1 MIDARQT
8 NDFDFGFSNDEQKEA
23 IVTTEGPVLVL
34 AGPGTGKTQTLVK
47 RIAYLLLEKN
57 AKPSEL
63 FVATFTDKAAKEIL
77 TRLSNELPAEFV
89 INPEE
94 MYIGT
99 FHSLCLRMIREHA
112 DVSGLPKSF
121 KTADNTTL
129 DYLLFT
135 HLEDFWNLRG
145 SSGKK
150 PFPHFLE
157 MFKGMPDKNH
167 PYERNMFA
175 VAKIKKAVS
184 TITDYGVTTKMLFDT
199 GNRDAIALGAVNK
212 AYQELLAQNGLLDF
226 AKMQHECLRILK
238 ERPDVLAELHGR
250 LSYFLIDEY
259 QDTDRIQEEILFILA
274 QESGNLFVVGDDD
287 QGLYR
292 FRGATVRNILDFKE
306 RVAQNLGYP
315 NCKVIH
321 LKKNY
326 RSDPQIIDFYNSW
339 MREIRVPGHEFS
351 WEVGSRKYRVPKT
364 IIPGNDKRGD
374 DEDQASPSVNAVHK
388 LVDRGAAWRK
398 SIIDMIEAL
407 KASGVIKN
415 YNQVAFLTFSTTSP
429 HCLKLQR
436 EMDAAGIAVHS
447 PRSSKFFD
455 QKIVQQLLGMLM
467 QLFKSSTEYML
478 DTAYRDKRHNVV
490 KEDYAGYVQ
499 YARQSME
506 LIEGFMDKDEE
517 LKSFVMAAQK
527 RNAYKFDKADYS
539 FTDMMYQAFAFEP
552 FKSVLVA
559 DMRSGIKNQRDIRNA
574 SDFMQLVSKFEA
586 LTGVDKLCDL
596 TKPGATACEL
606 VGKYFHHLF
615 QSGVNEYE
623 DAIEYAPEDC
633 VSFLTIHQS
642 KGLEFP
648 VTIVDVTGASFPE
661 KPFLSRLEQLVRE
674 AGGEK
679 NPDVDS
685 QASAHDFWRR
695 YYTAFS
701 RAQNLLVVTRDNSVE
716 AFNSRWVDTAFDP
729 YLNDGEPDSLTAF
742 DAEEFA
748 SSHTGSRFAET
759 GKSNLKPV
767 FSFTTH
773 FGLYESCPRKYKFY
787 RELKFPTKKVV
798 GMVFGT
804 IVHQTIE
811 DVNNAMMAGKG
822 EGYVNEKLEGWLNI
836 NCAALELS
844 EKTTID
850 ASMRKHALEQVRR
863 YIAYYTGRWDDLV
876 AAELPISLAR
886 KMYIAKGSIDLVKKS
901 NEDNSLI
908 LVDFK
913 TGKKPDVDTSSDGAS
928 FVESLLGRYKE
939 QLNMYASL
947 IASQKDEN
955 GNART
960 VSYTQL
966 YYVGAD
972 DDPTITFDCSKE
984 GIERA
989 RENFDDIASR
999 IIDKDFSAEA
1009 PNTHTCETCDF
1020 RFYCGK
1026 SQPQE

>member
-1 MIDARQT
+1 MDARQA

-23 IVTTEGPVLVL
+23 IITTEGPVLVL

-47 RIAYLLLEKN
+47 RIAYLLLEK
-57 AKPSEL
+57 AVRPGEL

-89 INPEE
+89 FNPEE

-112 DVSGLPKSF
+112 DASELPKSF
-121 KTADNTTL
+121 KTVDSTTL
-129 DYLLFT
+129 DYLLLT

-157 MFKGMPDKNH
+157 MFNGMPDKNH

-175 VAKIKKAVS
+175 VTKIKKAVS

-226 AKMQHECLRILK
+226 AKMQQECLRILK
-238 ERPDVLAELHGR
+238 ERPDVLAELQSR

-259 QDTDRIQEEILFILA
+259 QDTDRVQEEILFLLA
-274 QESGNLFVVGDDD
+274 RKSGNLFVVGDDD

-292 FRGATVRNILDFKE
+292 FRGATVRNILDFEE
-306 RVAQNLGYP
+306 RIARNLG
-315 NCKVIH
+315 NTSCKVIR
-321 LKKNY
+321 LEKNY

-339 MREIRVPGHEFS
+339 MREIRVPGHDFG
-351 WEVGSRKYRVPKT
+351 WEVGSRKYRAPKT
-364 IIPGNDKRGD
+364 IIPGSSREEAGA
-374 DEDQASPSVNAVHK
+374 QASPGANAVYK
-388 LVDRGAAWRK
+388 LVGRGATWRK
-398 SIIDMIEAL
+398 SIIDMIQAL
-407 KASGVIKN
+407 KTSGVISN
-415 YNQVAFLTFSTTSP
+415 HNQVAFLTFSTTSA
-429 HCLKLQR
+429 HCLELQR
-436 EMDAAGIAVHS
+436 DMEAAGIGVYS

-455 QKIVQQLLGMLM
+455 QKIVRQLLGMLL
-467 QLFKSSTEYML
+467 QLFKSSADYMF
-478 DTAYRDKRHNVV
+478 DTAYRDDRRDAV
-490 KEDYAGYVQ
+490 KEDYAEYVK
-499 YARQSME
+499 YARKSME
-506 LIEGFMDKDEE
+506 IIEDFMDENDE
-517 LKSFVMAAQK
+517 LKSFITAAQK

-552 FKSVLVA
+552 FKSVLA
-559 DMRSGIKNQRDIRNA
+559 TDMRSGIKNQRDIRNA
-574 SDFMQLVSKFEA
+574 SDFMQLVSKFET
-586 LTGVDKLCDL
+586 LVGVDRICDL
-596 TKPGATACEL
+596 PKPGAAACEL

-623 DAIEYAPEDC
+623 DAVEYAPEDC

-661 KPFLSRLEQLVRE
+661 KPFLSTLEQLVRE

-679 NPDVDS
+679 NSSIGS

-701 RAQNLLVVTRDNSVE
+701 RAQDLLVVTRDSRVE

-729 YLNDGEPDSLTAF
+729 YLNDGEPDSLSAF
-742 DAEEFA
+742 NAEEFA
-748 SSHTGSRFAET
+748 SSHASSRFAEMGT
-759 GKSNLKPV
+759 SYLKPV

-787 RELKFPTKKVV
+787 RELKFPTKKAV
-798 GMVFGT
+798 GMFFGT
-804 IVHQTIE
+804 VVHQTIE

-822 EGYVNEKLEGWLNI
+822 ESYVNEKLEGWLNI

-850 ASMRKHALEQVRR
+850 ASMRKHALEQVKR
-863 YIAYYTGRWDDLV
+863 YMTHYAGRWNDLV

-886 KMYIAKGSIDLVKKS
+886 KKYIARGSIDLVKKS
-901 NEDNSLI
+901 NDDDSLV

-913 TGKKPDVDTSSDGAS
+913 TGKKPDVETNGDDAS
-928 FVESLLGRYKE
+928 LAENLLGRYRE

-947 IASQKDEN
+947 ITSQKDEN

-966 YYVGAD
+966 YYVGASSK
-972 DDPTITFDCSKE
+972 PTITFDCSKE

-999 IIDKDFSAEA
+999 IIDKDFSTEA
-1009 PNTHTCETCDF
+1009 SNEHVCKTCDF

-1026 SQPQE
+1026 SQPQR